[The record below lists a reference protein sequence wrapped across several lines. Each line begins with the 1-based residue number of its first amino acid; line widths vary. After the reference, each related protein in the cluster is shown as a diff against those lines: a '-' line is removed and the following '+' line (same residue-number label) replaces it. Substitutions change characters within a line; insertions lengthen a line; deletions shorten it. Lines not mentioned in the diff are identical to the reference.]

1 MSLPRCL
8 LLTLLLTASTSCW
21 RRSTPSA
28 PSCPPSLPPV
38 LIDPPATAVDCRAV
52 LGPPADLTRL
62 SALPRCR
69 RADGS
74 PMADTEPCWTSLEA
88 SIAGTALARLIVGD
102 ARVRACLRIAAARSL
117 P

>member
-1 MSLPRCL
+1 MSLPRSL

-21 RRSTPSA
+21 RSSTPSQ

-38 LIDPPATAVDCRAV
+38 VIDPPAAVVDCRAV
-52 LGPPADLTRL
+52 LGPRVDLTML

-69 RADGS
+69 KPDGS
-74 PMADTEPCWTSLEA
+74 PMADSDPCWTSREA
-88 SIAGTALARLIVGD
+88 SIAGTALARLIVAD
-102 ARVRACLRIAAARSL
+102 ARVRACLEAAARAV